1 VDDRRAGILHIEAP
15 PEHLVV
21 SGGLFHGFQLW
32 VNLPRTDKLKPP
44 AYQDLRSSEVGLL
57 TSADGGSLLR
67 VIAARSRGSPAR
79 VDPHPD
85 GDGPRDGG
93 AGRLPRAALE
103 PRLQRPGLRH
113 ER

>member
-1 VDDRRAGILHIEAP
+1 MDDRRLGILHIEAP

-32 VNLPRTDKLKPP
+32 VNLPKVDKLKAP

-67 VIAARSRGSPAR
+67 VIAGEVAASPAPGR
-79 VDPHPD
+79 PT
-85 GDGPRDGG
+85 PRW
-93 AGRLPRAALE
+93 RWST
-103 PRLQRPGLRH
+103 RPSRPVAS
-113 ER
+113 